1 MYTINKLG
9 VFSLAAHVLVWCS
22 IFTLCLL
29 ETVFLCIFLLLLMHF
44 LSKCLFYLKQ
54 ELLSKDTNPDLL
66 ETNNSSQEHD
76 SGDDTMNDKHEQSIV
91 DLTETD
97 ASDGMLFDGLR
108 RIVIMF

>member
-1 MYTINKLG
+1 MSTRD
-9 VFSLAAHVLVWCS
+9 C
-22 IFTLCLL
+22 
-29 ETVFLCIFLLLLMHF
+29 FLCIFLLLLMHF

-108 RIVIMF
+108 RIVNMF